1 MSSLHEG
8 VMSLFGLHRE
18 RSESGAQHSAPAT
31 VPGGD
36 GLASSCVDAPGIGA
50 ADAAP
55 ALLSR
60 LQLAEIASRERIA
73 RGGIGIV
80 RLECRAPAEHAD
92 KLRAVSAFV
101 RNAYKDVPAL
111 LDHIDALGVLAA
123 DSTDEIAAL
132 HQLADGQAAEIGE
145 LRDELRET
153 QAKLRRILDERLNV
167 AIAQLQRK
175 ED

>member
-36 GLASSCVDAPGIGA
+36 GLASPCADAPGIGA

-55 ALLSR
+55 ALISR
-60 LQLAEIASRERIA
+60 DALQR
-73 RGGIGIV
+73 V
-80 RLECRAPAEHAD
+80 RRLVDSPVLPHVV
-92 KLRAVSAFV
+92 LNGHPV
-101 RNAYKDVPAL
+101 VPAL
-111 LDHIDALGVLAA
+111 LDHIDALGVLAD
-123 DSTDEIAAL
+123 DSDDEIAAL